1 MKPGAEAPTF
11 QLDDKLFKGL
21 LALTG
26 AAIASVLQEY
36 ETGQFKHVEF
46 SQKNSG
52 SDLHSITSIIQDVQD
67 NSIQRYEFLRSRLMS
82 LITSLTDQ
90 V

>member
-1 MKPGAEAPTF
+1 VPTF
-11 QLDDKLFKGL
+11 QLNDKLFKGL

-36 ETGQFKHVEF
+36 ETGQFKRVEF

-67 NSIQRYEFLRSRLMS
+67 NSIQRYEFLSSRLMS

>member
-1 MKPGAEAPTF
+1 MKPGAEAPTI
-11 QLDDKLFKGL
+11 QLDHKLFKGL

-26 AAIASVLQEY
+26 AAIASALQEY
-36 ETGQFKHVEF
+36 ETGQFKCVEF
-46 SQKNSG
+46 LQKNSG
-52 SDLHSITSIIQDVQD
+52 SDLHSITSIIQDAQD
-67 NSIQRYEFLRSRLMS
+67 NSIQCYEFLRSRLMS